1 MFLESLIPVYQTHTI
16 STHFYVATDQP
27 LPLIGCWKVT
37 VLVNSGLKPSCLLTT
52 QTFLFH
58 YRNLSPLSLSTNFT
72 HFFFFFE
79 KNFYFPIFFW
89 IYFRNFHFIWSM
101 RKSSCKGVVGNVCKE
116 EIDWELRPG
125 GMLVQKRNAGD
136 AASSPMIKIK
146 VSHGSYHHYITIP
159 AQSTFGNHHILY
171 VFLILFCFLC
181 VFASFGFCIRRGG
194 VA

>member
-1 MFLESLIPVYQTHTI
+1 
-16 STHFYVATDQP
+16 
-27 LPLIGCWKVT
+27 
-37 VLVNSGLKPSCLLTT
+37 
-52 QTFLFH
+52 
-58 YRNLSPLSLSTNFT
+58 
-72 HFFFFFE
+72 
-79 KNFYFPIFFW
+79 
-89 IYFRNFHFIWSM
+89 M

-171 VFLILFCFLC
+171 VFLILFCFFF
-181 VFASFGFCIRRGG
+181 VFSSFGFCIRRGG